1 MELLRVD
8 PDRALVEEWC
18 LVLTAEG
25 LSPAIAHTSAGFAVL
40 VPPDELD
47 AAGRALGSY
56 ELENPPKLRDRAAS
70 PGHHDKIGELE
81 RFGAGLVSLAML
93 AFYGVTGPRNAAV
106 DWFAQG
112 SADSARILDGELWR
126 TATALCLHADLG
138 HVVANALF
146 GAVFLAAVCG
156 GFGPGFGIALTLL
169 AGAGGNLANAIFQGP
184 DHSSVGAS
192 TAVFGAV
199 GLLAGRAVA
208 HRVQRGELGLRSWV
222 PIAAGFALIAM
233 IGTGERSDIWAHLFG
248 FLTGGFLGIP
258 ASLAWPKPGW
268 PVQLGTLALSGVAL
282 LYAWQRAL
290 G

>member
-1 MELLRVD
+1 VELLRIDV
-8 PDRALVEEWC
+8 DRALVEEWC

-25 LSPAIAHTSAGFAVL
+25 LSPSIEHTSSGFAVL
-40 VPPDELD
+40 VPRDELV
-47 AAGRALGSY
+47 AADRALDSY
-56 ELENPPKLRDRAAS
+56 ELENPRGAGPQTAS
-70 PGHHDKIGELE
+70 PEHPDRIGQLE
-81 RFGAGLVSLAML
+81 CLGAGVVSLAML
-93 AFYGVTGPRNAAV
+93 AFFGVTGPRNAAV
-106 DWFAQG
+106 DWFATG

-126 TATALCLHADLG
+126 TVTALCLHADLG

-146 GAVFLAAVCG
+146 GGVFLAAVFG
-156 GFGPGFGIALTLL
+156 GFGVGFGIALTLL

-184 DHSSVGAS
+184 DHISVGAS

-199 GLLAGRAVA
+199 GLLAGRGVA
-208 HRVQRGELGLRSWV
+208 QRIRRGELGLRSWV

-233 IGTGERSDIWAHLFG
+233 IGTGERTDIWAHLFG

-268 PVQLGTLALSGVAL
+268 PVQLGTLAIAIVGL

-290 G
+290 A

>member
-8 PDRALVEEWC
+8 ANRTLVEEWC

-25 LSPAIAHTSAGFAVL
+25 LSPTIEHTSSGFAVL
-40 VPPDELD
+40 VPRDELE

-56 ELENPPKLRDRAAS
+56 ELENPSDDATRVSGSETL
-70 PGHHDKIGELE
+70 DKIGDAA
-81 RFGAGLVSLAML
+81 RFGAGFVSLAML
-93 AFYGVTGPRNAAV
+93 AFYGITGPRNAAV
-106 DWFAQG
+106 DWFSQG
-112 SADSARILDGELWR
+112 SANSARILDGELWR
-126 TATALCLHADLG
+126 TVTALCLHADLS

-156 GFGPGFGIALTLL
+156 GFGTGFGIALTLL

-184 DHSSVGAS
+184 DHISVGAS

-208 HRVQRGELGLRSWV
+208 QRIRRGEQGLRSWV

-233 IGTGERSDIWAHLFG
+233 IGAGERSDIWAHLFG

-258 ASLAWPKPGW
+258 ASLAWPRPGW
-268 PVQLGTLALSGVAL
+268 PMQLGALALSLVAL
-282 LYAWQRAL
+282 LYAWQLAL
-290 G
+290 A